1 MPGDVDHR
9 RQRDEPRRRPYRRGH
24 GTPERSVWSS
34 TGGGPFIHASDT
46 GRARGGIRRSGAD
59 RGIGACA
66 RRGEAPEES
75 CLSVV
80 QRDYLMRMI
89 EQAAAAFA
97 EIAALIRAGDFDLA
111 LIVVGKTSDLVLGNL
126 RPVLERLDPTS
137 VVDLIGKLDLD
148 RVRVYAALLAE
159 EGTIRERRGEIPRA
173 QYCFSRAL
181 DLYDAISRSGAQL
194 RTADWERIDM
204 LRPKVEAAGD

>member
-1 MPGDVDHR
+1 
-9 RQRDEPRRRPYRRGH
+9 
-24 GTPERSVWSS
+24 
-34 TGGGPFIHASDT
+34 
-46 GRARGGIRRSGAD
+46 
-59 RGIGACA
+59 
-66 RRGEAPEES
+66 
-75 CLSVV
+75 
-80 QRDYLMRMI
+80 MRMI

-126 RPVLERLDPTS
+126 RPVLERLDATS

-159 EGTIRERRGEIPRA
+159 EGTIRERRGEMPRA

-194 RTADWERIDM
+194 RTADWERMDM
-204 LRPKVEAAGD
+204 LRPRVEAAGG